1 MGTDLR
7 VKRYSLTAGSD
18 ICNFIDTWPSG
29 IMSTPMHYSN
39 SSVVYEVPGRAWLL
53 LVDDNHERKHWKRLQ
68 F

>member
-39 SSVVYEVPGRAWLL
+39 SSVVYELTRQSLASTC
-53 LVDDNHERKHWKRLQ
+53 R
-68 F
+68 